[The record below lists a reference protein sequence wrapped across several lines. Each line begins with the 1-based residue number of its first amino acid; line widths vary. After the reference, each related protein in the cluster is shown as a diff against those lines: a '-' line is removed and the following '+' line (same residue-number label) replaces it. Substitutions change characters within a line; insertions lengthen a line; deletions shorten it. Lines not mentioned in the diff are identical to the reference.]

1 MGFWNNSAGPHGGPK
16 GPGSFGRREFVGL
29 AGAVTLGGVAGCQA
43 LRGASVS
50 TDPPAP
56 PLTQLTHIETATYDG
71 LHDDDRSSLA
81 FALFGATAVNVP
93 VVRYGLEWRGSVPE
107 GSDLVLY
114 PKRVRFGPRDSQ
126 STYTVQGVSLVPR
139 DREGTRS
146 HRPTTVEGPRFS
158 LTDLAGTIG
167 CTAMLELWGDP
178 ATVEPGDA
186 VEFGAVLEG
195 VLAEGGGLPGRV
207 VDEFTLETTATVTYR
222 ESPNGG

>member
-1 MGFWNNSAGPHGGPK
+1 MGVWKNSAGPKGGPK
-16 GPGSFGRREFVGL
+16 GSGPFGRRGFIGL
-29 AGAVTLGGVAGCQA
+29 AGAVALGSVAGCQG

-56 PLTQLTHIETATYDG
+56 PSTQLTHIETATYDG
-71 LHDDDRSSLA
+71 LHDDGRSSLA

-93 VVRYGLEWRGSVPE
+93 VVMYGLEWRGSVPE

-114 PKRVRFGPRDSQ
+114 PKRVRFAPRDG
-126 STYTVQGVSLVPR
+126 STYTVEGVSLVPS
-139 DREGTRS
+139 DREEARI
-146 HRPTTVEGPRFS
+146 HQPTTVDGSRVS

-167 CTAMLELWGDP
+167 CIVMLELWDDP

-186 VEFGAVLEG
+186 VDFGAVLEG

-222 ESPNGG
+222 ESPNSG